1 MSKSYV
7 TGFGRIGE
15 QRELKFALEAY
26 WAGKSDFASVENVAK
41 ELRKRHWQYQ
51 KDAGIEKINFQA
63 ALPHLVLSQ
72 LDLLG
77 LVARSYILACAV
89 EIKAQLLWR

>member
-41 ELRKRHWQYQ
+41 ELRKRHWQ
-51 KDAGIEKINFQA
+51 
-63 ALPHLVLSQ
+63 
-72 LDLLG
+72 
-77 LVARSYILACAV
+77 
-89 EIKAQLLWR
+89 